1 MDMPETPRYHPP
13 VKPEA
18 PSMTTPL
25 RLGIAGLGSLAA
37 TLLLLARWPRL
48 RLRKG

>member
-1 MDMPETPRYHPP
+1 MGI
-13 VKPEA
+13 
-18 PSMTTPL
+18 TTTTDTGFWL
-25 RLGIAGLGSLAA
+25 IGIAGLGSLAA

>member
-1 MDMPETPRYHPP
+1 M
-13 VKPEA
+13 
-18 PSMTTPL
+18 
-25 RLGIAGLGSLAA
+25 GIASSDTGFWLISAAGFASLTA